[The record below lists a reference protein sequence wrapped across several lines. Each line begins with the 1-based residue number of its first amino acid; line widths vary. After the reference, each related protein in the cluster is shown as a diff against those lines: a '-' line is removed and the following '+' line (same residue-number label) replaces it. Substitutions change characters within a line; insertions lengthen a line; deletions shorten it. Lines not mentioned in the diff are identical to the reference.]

1 MRCFSPSPF
10 NPIQL
15 YLTQLSFRS
24 QSHKLA
30 TNHLATSRR
39 EMLWSLA
46 ASTTFSL
53 EAAVSVTGVCFIISL
68 TKVNVDGG
76 TVTSAWV
83 LTFIDFMQC
92 LIFKLIQWDRNAK
105 NMMSGSAK
113 LDGNVVILESTPS
126 LRLVPT
132 CTVPS
137 WYLL

>member
-1 MRCFSPSPF
+1 MVTSCRLKA
-10 NPIQL
+10 QL
-15 YLTQLSFRS
+15 LVWRHRS
-24 QSHKLA
+24 L
-30 TNHLATSRR
+30 L
-39 EMLWSLA
+39 L
-46 ASTTFSL
+46 
-53 EAAVSVTGVCFIISL
+53 VSVSL

-105 NMMSGSAK
+105 NVMSGSAE
-113 LDGNVVILESTPS
+113 LDGNMVILESTPS